1 MSNEAKD
8 FRYIAPKYK
17 KIGDFIAERAFSLY
31 EASAWLLLA
40 ASLIYIIGGRS
51 MFVQSVVGLFLAMAA
66 MMYVFMKTE
75 RTDQLIM
82 GEISNANIELKKPQK
97 GQKPVKYYAKF
108 GTIVQDFKGVSPE
121 QARELNLKDQNV
133 KYELLVHKSLYTM
146 GALFAGATGAG
157 KTVALDSCV
166 MTPAI
171 MSGSGFIFIEGKG
184 DRPISEGVYARC
196 VQYGREKDTF
206 FVDFGAVSTG
216 GFSHSVSPLAVGS
229 ATVLQETLSN
239 LITIMSGD
247 NSWVSDKAL
256 EVMQS
261 VLFPLVVLRD
271 LELFV
276 DAQYIDKV
284 EKLSDLERL
293 PKVEFNLTQLGEY
306 ITVRRLVDLTYAFRN
321 LLKDREFVKRLKEHR
336 AHKSVKDYTKTY
348 LNPLVSF
355 LNNHSINVDD
365 ELIKPKVDKLDPDI
379 SKQINYGIQPWTTAF
394 LTFGNEAIYGRV
406 FNEEF
411 PDFSFLE
418 AMRDGKIVI
427 VSLPSLQNSKDK
439 NQKIGKIIT
448 ALIKNALGEMISIG
462 DIEGSERQKEID
474 KRLRPTKLPYTLI
487 FDEISNYGS
496 PMLGQISSM
505 CRSIGTDKG
514 GIGVIISGQSF
525 TDLSRIDDGKNL
537 ESEQLLAN
545 LGISFFLNLS
555 DKGYTEL
562 ANKLAGKEEYYV
574 EAMKEVVK
582 SGGKGSADER
592 QLSLVEKD
600 MFTVDFFTKRLRK
613 QTGEGVIV
621 INGFGVGKII
631 SNFYDPVEVD
641 QFKTMRNISEQKLM
655 GYFIDEGEDPD
666 IEPER
671 VEDAAA

>member
-1 MSNEAKD
+1 MNENRD

-17 KIGDFIAERAFSLY
+17 KIGDFIAERAFGFY
-31 EASAWLLLA
+31 EASGWLLIFFSVIYLIGA
-40 ASLIYIIGGRS
+40 RSLFI
-51 MFVQSVVGLFLAMAA
+51 QSIVTLFIAIMV

-75 RTDQLIM
+75 RTETLIM
-82 GEISNANIELKKPQK
+82 GEISNANIEIKKPDKSQK
-97 GQKPVKYYAKF
+97 KVKYYAKF
-108 GTIVQDFKGVSPE
+108 GTIVHDFKGVSPE
-121 QARELNLKDQNV
+121 QARLLNLQDKNV

-206 FVDFGAVSTG
+206 FVDFGAVTGG
-216 GFSHSVSPLAVGS
+216 GFSHSMAPLAVGS
-229 ATVLQETLSN
+229 AVVVQETLTN
-239 LITIMSGD
+239 LINIMTGD

-271 LELFV
+271 LKLFV
-276 DAQYIDKV
+276 DAKHIDKV
-284 EKLSDLERL
+284 KTLEDIEKL
-293 PKVEFNLTQLGEY
+293 PKVDFNLTQLGEY
-306 ITVRRLVDLTYAFRN
+306 IQLKKMIDLAYAFRS
-321 LLKDREFVKRLKEHR
+321 LLKDKPFMDRLKASDKHGIIQ
-336 AHKSVKDYTKTY
+336 DYEKAY
-348 LNPLVSF
+348 LSPILKF
-355 LNNHSINVDD
+355 LNTHGVNVDD
-365 ELIKPKVDKLDPDI
+365 ENLKPKTEKIDADMM
-379 SKQINYGIQPWTTAF
+379 KQINYGINPWSAAL
-394 LTFGNEAIYGRV
+394 LTFGNEAIYGRI
-406 FNEEF
+406 FNQEYA
-411 PDFSFLE
+411 DFSFLD

-439 NQKIGKIIT
+439 NEKIGRIVT

-514 GIGVIISGQSF
+514 GIGMIISGQSF

-574 EAMKEVVK
+574 ESMKEVVK
-582 SGGKGSADER
+582 SGGKGTADER
-592 QLSLVEKD
+592 QLNLVEKD

-613 QTGEGVIV
+613 QTGEGVII

-641 QFKTMRNISEQKLM
+641 QFRTMRNISEQKLLT
-655 GYFIDEGEDPD
+655 YFIDEE
-666 IEPER
+666 EYY
-671 VEDAAA
+671 EDAA

>member
-1 MSNEAKD
+1 MNDTRE

-17 KIGDFIAERAFSLY
+17 KIGDFLAERAFGIY
-31 EASAWLLLA
+31 EFFSWALLVVSAMYLLGA
-40 ASLIYIIGGRS
+40 RS
-51 MFVQSVVGLFLAMAA
+51 MFMQSLVAFALVLIG
-66 MMYVFMKTE
+66 MMYYYMRSE
-75 RTDQLIM
+75 RTEQLIM
-82 GEISNANIELKKPQK
+82 GEIGNARLELKKPPEKQK
-97 GQKPVKYYAKF
+97 KIRYYAKF
-108 GTIVQDFKGVSPE
+108 GTIVFDFQGVSPVA
-121 QARELNLKDQNV
+121 ARELNLKDKNV

-184 DRPISEGVYARC
+184 DRPISEGVYSRC

-206 FVDFGAVSTG
+206 FVDFGAVMSG
-216 GFSHSVSPLAVGS
+216 GFSHSLSPLAIGS
-229 ATVLQETLSN
+229 AVVVQETLTN
-239 LITIMSGD
+239 LINIMTGD

-271 LELFV
+271 LKLFV
-276 DAQYIDKV
+276 DAKHIDKV
-284 EKLSDLERL
+284 ESLEQLQKL

-306 ITVRRLVDLTYAFRN
+306 ITLKRMVDLAYAFRSLLEDKAFVA
-321 LLKDREFVKRLKEHR
+321 LLK
-336 AHKSVKDYTKTY
+336 AHDKHGIIQNYEKAY
-348 LNPLVSF
+348 LNPIIGF
-355 LNNHSINVDD
+355 LNNHGVNVDD
-365 ELIKPKVDKLDPDI
+365 KMLKPKVDKLDADLV
-379 SKQINYGIQPWTTAF
+379 KQINFGIQPWQSAL
-394 LTFGNEAIYGRV
+394 LTFGNEAIYGRI
-406 FNEEF
+406 FNQEYA
-411 PDFSFLE
+411 DFSFLD
-418 AMRDGKIVI
+418 AIRDGKIVI

-439 NQKIGKIIT
+439 NEKIGKMIT

-462 DIEGSERQKEID
+462 DIEGTERQKEID
-474 KRLRPTKLPYTLI
+474 KRLRPTRLPYTLI

-496 PMLGQISSM
+496 PMIGQISSM
-505 CRSIGTDKG
+505 CRSIGTDDG
-514 GIGVIISGQSF
+514 GIGVVISGQSF
-525 TDLSRIDDGKNL
+525 TDLSRIDDGKNI

-600 MFTVDFFTKRLRK
+600 MFTVDYFTKKLRK

-621 INGFGVGKII
+621 LNGYGVGKII
-631 SNFYDPVEVD
+631 SNFYDPVKVD
-641 QFKTMRNISEQKLM
+641 QVKIMRNISEQKLM
-655 GYFIDEGEDPD
+655 NYFIADEEYL
-666 IEPER
+666 
-671 VEDAAA
+671 DAA

>member
-1 MSNEAKD
+1 MNEYKD
-8 FRYIAPKYK
+8 FKYIAPQYK
-17 KIGDFIAERAFSLY
+17 KIGDFVAEKAWAIY
-31 EASAWLLLA
+31 ETTPFLLLFFSIIYLLGA
-40 ASLIYIIGGRS
+40 RSLFI
-51 MFVQSVVGLFLAMAA
+51 QSLVVLFILMIV
-66 MMYVFMKTE
+66 MMYIFVKSE
-75 RTDQLIM
+75 RTEQLIM
-82 GEISNANIELKKPQK
+82 GEISNANIELKKPTKSQK
-97 GQKPVKYYAKF
+97 KVKYYAKF
-108 GTIVQDFKGVSPE
+108 GTIVFDFKGVSPE
-121 QARELNLKDQNV
+121 AARMLNLKDKNV

-171 MSGSGFIFIEGKG
+171 MSGTGFVFIEGKG

-206 FVDFGAVSTG
+206 FVDFGAVTSG
-216 GFSHSVSPLAVGS
+216 GFSHSLAPLAVGN
-229 ATVLQETLSN
+229 AVVVQETLTN

-271 LELFV
+271 LKLFV
-276 DAQYIDKV
+276 DAKNIDKV
-284 EKLSDLERL
+284 QNYADIERM
-293 PKVEFNLTQLGEY
+293 PKVEFNLTQLSEY
-306 ITVRRLVDLTYAFRN
+306 ITLRRMVDLAYAFRN
-321 LLKDREFVKRLKEHR
+321 LLNDKTFHALLKNHQK
-336 AHKSVKDYTKTY
+336 HGIISDYEKTY
-348 LNPLVSF
+348 LNPLFGF
-355 LNNHSINVDD
+355 LRNHGVNIDNP
-365 ELIKPKVDKLDPDI
+365 LIKPNVDKIDADQI
-379 SKQINYGIQPWTTAF
+379 KQINYGIQPWTSAL

-406 FNEEF
+406 FNQEYA
-411 PDFSFLE
+411 DFSFLD
-418 AMRDGKIVI
+418 AIRDGKIVI
-427 VSLPSLQNSKDK
+427 VSLPSLQNSPDK
-439 NQKIGKIIT
+439 NQKIGKIVT
-448 ALIKNALGEMISIG
+448 ALIKNAMGEMISIG
-462 DIEGSERQKEID
+462 DIEGTERQKEID
-474 KRLRPTKLPYTLI
+474 KRLRPTKLPFTLI

-514 GIGVIISGQSF
+514 GIGVIISGQSY
-525 TDLSRIDDGKNL
+525 TDLSRIDDNKNL
-537 ESEQLLAN
+537 ESKQLLAN

-555 DKGYTEL
+555 DEGYTEL

-582 SGGKGSADER
+582 SGGKGTADER

-600 MFTVDFFTKRLRK
+600 MFTVDYFTKKLRK

-631 SNFYDPVEVD
+631 SNYYDPVEVD

-655 GYFIDEGEDPD
+655 SYFVDEEN
-666 IEPER
+666 
-671 VEDAAA
+671 VNDAA